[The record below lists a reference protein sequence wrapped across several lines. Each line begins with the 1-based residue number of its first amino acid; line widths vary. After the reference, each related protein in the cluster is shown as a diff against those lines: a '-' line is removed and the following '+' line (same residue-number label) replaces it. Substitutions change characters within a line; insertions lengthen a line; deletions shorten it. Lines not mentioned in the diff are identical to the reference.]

1 MRKHPKL
8 SNLTVWFGLFMVTIV
23 VYPFSTKGADST
35 FMLPSVVAQNQN
47 LLAKLPDISSFRDV
61 KVKKKAFFTALY
73 PIIEYENQHLVKL
86 RHATLVLQKINTDEL
101 STVEYK
107 WLEEMAKHYEVLAIP
122 SNEDFFDLLLLKVD
136 YIPPSLALT
145 QAAIES
151 GWGSSRFA
159 KKGNNLFGQ
168 WCFIKGCGMVPSSR
182 DSDKDHEVAKFK
194 SVNASVRAY
203 LHNLNTNTS
212 FKSIRQTRANIRKS
226 NGVLTGT
233 ELAKS
238 LQEYSAEGSLYVQK
252 LTKFINQNK
261 LQRFTA
267 QFEKSLIRLE

>member
-35 FMLPSVVAQNQN
+35 FMLP
-47 LLAKLPDISSFRDV
+47 
-61 KVKKKAFFTALY
+61 
-73 PIIEYENQHLVKL
+73 
-86 RHATLVLQKINTDEL
+86 LVLQKINTDEL

-168 WCFIKGCGMVPSSR
+168 WCFIK
-182 DSDKDHEVAKFK
+182 VAKFK

-203 LHNLNTNTS
+203 LHNLNTNSS

-238 LQEYSAEGSLYVQK
+238 LQDYSAEGPLYVQK
-252 LTKFINQNK
+252 LTRFINQNK

-267 QFEKSLIRLE
+267 QFEKSLIKYSQ